1 MASDPSSVTK
11 LFEQLPLQAMQSV
24 ADGYMA
30 WYVTRVTQS
39 LDETIAGRR
48 SELRDNDAKEASY
61 RPAPAELS
69 AIERMQRSGVTGV
82 DLLDRMVEQGEDWL
96 VLTMRR
102 LDHFEK
108 TGLAPK
114 DYSTWCEHALGG
126 AYDWIDHERL
136 GASGASAAPS
146 APLSSRTPP
155 RALVC
160 RTGWPAAPAA
170 PLTTAP
176 PRRFPPLAA
185 GAGPTRVSSRVSRVS
200 SRVGRMTTARAA
212 TSSASSPTSPS
223 HRQPKATRDART
235 PVQGVARRYLSVMA
249 IEYVAPDLN
258 SSGQGATSRGPQL
271 KALNPVSVWPRIK
284 VWMSSVPS

>member
-1 MASDPSSVTK
+1 MASDPTTVTK

-48 SELRDNDAKEASY
+48 AELRDNDAKEASY
-61 RPAPAELS
+61 RPSPAELS
-69 AIERMQRSGVTGV
+69 GIERLQRSGVTGM

-136 GASGASAAPS
+136 GASGAGASSGAP
-146 APLSSRTPP
+146 ASS
-155 RALVC
+155 
-160 RTGWPAAPAA
+160 PAAPAGQA
-170 PLTTAP
+170 
-176 PRRFPPLAA
+176 AA
-185 GAGPTRVSSRVSRVS
+185 GAGVPDWL
-200 SRVGRMTTARAA
+200 
-212 TSSASSPTSPS
+212 
-223 HRQPKATRDART
+223 ATRSGSGRSPDEGPT
-235 PVQGVARRYLSVMA
+235 
-249 IEYVAPDLN
+249 AP
-258 SSGQGATSRGPQL
+258 
-271 KALNPVSVWPRIK
+271 
-284 VWMSSVPS
+284 VPSVGGPRWSEPGAGAANAGYYNGQNGQQGQPAQQGQADDDGKGRNIFRIFSN